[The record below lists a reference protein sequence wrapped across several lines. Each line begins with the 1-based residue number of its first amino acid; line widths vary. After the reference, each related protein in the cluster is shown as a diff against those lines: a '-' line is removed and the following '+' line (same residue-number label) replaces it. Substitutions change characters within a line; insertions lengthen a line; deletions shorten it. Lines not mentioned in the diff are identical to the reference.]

1 MNGGKHR
8 DAIRTR
14 FSVSTAPVCLS
25 KMENRKLNEK
35 ELEQII
41 GGAHNTIYIHGLETI
56 APYAAAHKD
65 MPVSPSGS
73 YSEAERQLIP
83 ENTEAVLKSASEMLK
98 KE

>member
-1 MNGGKHR
+1 M
-8 DAIRTR
+8 
-14 FSVSTAPVCLS
+14 APLCLS
-25 KMENRKLNEK
+25 NMENRKLNEK

-56 APYAAAHKD
+56 GPYAAAAHKD